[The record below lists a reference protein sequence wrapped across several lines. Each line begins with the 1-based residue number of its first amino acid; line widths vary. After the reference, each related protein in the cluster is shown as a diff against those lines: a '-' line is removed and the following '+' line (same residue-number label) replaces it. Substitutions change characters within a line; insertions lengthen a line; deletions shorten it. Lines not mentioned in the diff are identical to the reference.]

1 MEETCY
7 NMQDNDKQQ
16 LSRPCSPGRSSSSGS
31 DKQQAAV
38 PAAISQQQQL
48 AAAAAANQQQ
58 ANSIQP
64 PAAAVANQQ
73 QQGSSRKPAAER
85 QQQRTSSSQPAANQ
99 QQQARHVLI
108 TIHYQTTN
116 ASTPRHETVWGHRFA
131 TTFNQTAPRSSA
143 LMEMGPLEKAST
155 IWVAKRNL

>member
-58 ANSIQP
+58 ANSSTT
-64 PAAAVANQQ
+64 
-73 QQGSSRKPAAER
+73 SSRKPAAER

-143 LMEMGPLEKAST
+143 LMEMGPSRKGFNYMGCQKKPLETSS
-155 IWVAKRNL
+155 NS